1 MSNLPLGPISIVI
14 LLAVALGLAM
24 AMMYGQA
31 GPIIGAIIGVSLLI
45 GAFLSTPLSLYMLV
59 FSMLLGPEFVAGGLG
74 GKTATEGRG
83 VTLRFDDFL
92 LAIIGFVWLVKS
104 AIHKQEAPV
113 KWTPLNGPMM
123 FYVVVC
129 LLTTLIGVLAGRVK
143 PLTGFFFNLKYFEY
157 FFVYFMIIN
166 AVDSEEQ
173 VRGLIKASL
182 ITCFLVSLFGIA
194 QIPAGERASAPF
206 EGAEGEPNTLGG
218 YLAFL
223 MAIVIGL
230 LITRGAVK
238 KRGFLVTVLICGIL
252 GIFATLSRSSMLA
265 MGVIIMIVVAFTS
278 YRKPLLFALVLALM
292 ATSPLW
298 APKSVKERV
307 LFTFEQ
313 ESQKG
318 QLKVGGL
325 KVDTSTSERL
335 HSWENSMKFFQ
346 KSPVWGAGITGSP
359 YFMDAMYPRLIV
371 ETGLLG
377 IVAFLLILYHLFRMA
392 YICYNRSPDPS
403 VQGLSLGF
411 MLGLFGL
418 LIHGIGS
425 NTFIIV
431 RIMEPFWLYAAF
443 VAKAYLALPASTADQ
458 EAAAPAPSF
467 QAALMPGQGI
477 PRTGR
482 NR

>member
-1 MSNLPLGPISIVI
+1 M
-14 LLAVALGLAM
+14 AV
-24 AMMYGQA
+24 MYGQA
-31 GPIIGAIIGVSLLI
+31 GPIFGAIIGVGLLI
-45 GAFLSTPLSLYMLV
+45 GAFLSTPVSLYMLV

-92 LAIIGFVWLVKS
+92 LAIIGFVWLVKA

-123 FYVVVC
+123 FYVAVC
-129 LLTTLIGVLAGRVK
+129 LLTTFIGVLAGRVK

-182 ITCFLVSLFGIA
+182 ITCLLVSLFGIA

-206 EGAEGEPNTLGG
+206 EGTEGEPNTLGG

-223 MAIVIGL
+223 CSIVIGL
-230 LITRGAVK
+230 LITRGAIQ
-238 KRGFLVTVLICGIL
+238 KRGFLITVLICGIL

-265 MGVIIMIVVAFTS
+265 MGIVVMLVVAFTS

-318 QLKVGGL
+318 QLRVGGL

-359 YFMDAMYPRLIV
+359 YFMDAMYPRMIV

-377 IVAFLLILYHLFRMA
+377 IVAFLLILFHLFRMA
-392 YICYNRSPDPS
+392 YLCYNRSPDPS

-411 MLGLFGL
+411 MLGLLGL
-418 LIHGIGS
+418 LVHGIGS

-443 VAKAYLALPASTADQ
+443 VAKAYIALPTATAEP
-458 EAAAPAPSF
+458 EAAPVSAF
-467 QAALMPGQGI
+467 QPGRLMSEQGF
-477 PRTGR
+477 PRAGR
-482 NR
+482 ER